1 LRATKQIVIDRS
13 NHERAVATLA
23 AAGGRVRGGESVVF
37 FPEGTRSSGPLLP
50 FKKGGFVFA
59 IETGAPIVPIGISG
73 PRSLLD
79 PRGLL
84 CRWHGTV
91 RVVVRP
97 PIPTADLALD
107 DRDIV
112 LARVRR
118 AIAGAMN
125 PPRPLFQSMPEV
137 ALKA

>member
-1 LRATKQIVIDRS
+1 
-13 NHERAVATLA
+13 
-23 AAGGRVRGGESVVF
+23 
-37 FPEGTRSSGPLLP
+37 
-50 FKKGGFVFA
+50 
-59 IETGAPIVPIGISG
+59 
-73 PRSLLD
+73 
-79 PRGLL
+79 
-84 CRWHGTV
+84 
-91 RVVVRP
+91 VRP